1 MLSTSTVGVAAPTRR
16 MGHRPVRP
24 IPEVLPIT
32 FDIWSLVGLCV
43 RAAFELTISSSTLS
57 LTQLR

>member
-1 MLSTSTVGVAAPTRR
+1 MPSTSIVGVAAPTRR

-24 IPEVLPIT
+24 TLEALPIT
-32 FDIWSLVGLCV
+32 FDIWSLVVLCV
-43 RAAFELTISSSTLS
+43 RAVFESTISSSTPS